1 MHWENQWRWMTCYL
15 LLMLMILNYEWIVTV
30 ENLMLS
36 HEQLLELQVICMELL
51 WYRFA
56 LQASLN
62 CWRPPEKIGCCSMIW
77 SLARRC
83 WRISK
88 CVIGDTARKCNSF
101 VSLDLHTSSPLV
113 MSTLSLHLLIVIW
126 WINGLVEQNYP
137 CLQMYQ
143 MDSLEPHKCLGKSSC
158 FQVNMC

>member
-15 LLMLMILNYEWIVTV
+15 LLLLMILNYVWIVTV
-30 ENLMLS
+30 KNLMLS
-36 HEQLLELQVICMELL
+36 HEQLLQVICMELL

-62 CWRPPEKIGCCSMIW
+62 CWGPEKIGCFSMHDLVA
-77 SLARRC
+77 SSRMLVD
-83 WRISK
+83 K

-101 VSLDLHTSSPLV
+101 VFLDLHTSSPLV

-143 MDSLEPHKCLGKSSC
+143 MDSLEPHKSLGKSSC
-158 FQVNMC
+158 FQTNMC

>member
-36 HEQLLELQVICMELL
+36 HEQLLLVICMELL

-62 CWRPPEKIGCCSMIW
+62 CWGPEKIGCFSMHDLVA
-77 SLARRC
+77 SSRMLVD
-83 WRISK
+83 K
-88 CVIGDTARKCNSF
+88 CVIGHTARKCNSF
-101 VSLDLHTSSPLV
+101 VFLDLHTSSPLV

-143 MDSLEPHKCLGKSSC
+143 MDSLEPHKSLGKSSC
-158 FQVNMC
+158 FQTNMC

>member
-15 LLMLMILNYEWIVTV
+15 LLLLMILNYVWIVTV
-30 ENLMLS
+30 KNLMLS
-36 HEQLLELQVICMELL
+36 HEQLLQVICMELL

-62 CWRPPEKIGCCSMIW
+62 CWGPEKIGCFSMHDLVA
-77 SLARRC
+77 SSRMLVD
-83 WRISK
+83 K
-88 CVIGDTARKCNSF
+88 CVIGHTARKCNSF
-101 VSLDLHTSSPLV
+101 VFLDLHTPSPPV

-143 MDSLEPHKCLGKSSC
+143 MDSLEPHKSLGKSSC
-158 FQVNMC
+158 FQANMC